1 MPVSPS
7 RPRSRPVLVVSSSSD
22 ERRAAVAAQLEER
35 YAATYEVVA
44 VATSSQAADALRRA
58 ASDGRQVAILLADDP
73 RVLADGRTVFQV
85 AARMF
90 PDVRRGLLVEWGAW
104 GDRDTADQVLTLM
117 AQGQIDYYVIRPWH
131 SPDEYFHRTIT
142 EFLSEW
148 DRSVGLRPREVSVLG
163 DPAAARLHE
172 VRRLL
177 AHNGIPHRFVPST
190 EPEAAELLAGAGL
203 APGAVIVVLLHD
215 GRALVDPT
223 NAELAAAYGLAVDV
237 PENATFDLVVIG
249 AGPAGLAA
257 AVYASSEGL
266 RTLVVERESIGGQAG
281 SSSLIRNYLGFARG
295 VSGAELA
302 QRAYQQAW
310 VFGCSFA
317 HSRAAVSLDT
327 DDDGRF
333 VVGIEPGRTVHASSV
348 VLATG
353 VSYRRLGVPELV
365 SYESSGLYYG
375 ASAFEAKAVKDGRVF
390 VVGSGNS
397 AGQAALFLAR
407 YARQVTLLARG
418 STLASSMSQY
428 LIDALSAAGVEVR
441 LRAAIVGGGGPGHL
455 DHVLVR
461 DLATDEVSTEP
472 TDAVF
477 LLIGATPRTEW
488 LPDMVLRD
496 RWGYV
501 LTGDDVIAE
510 GGRRA
515 WPYDEPPQPLET
527 SVQGVFAVGDVRRGS
542 VKRVAS
548 AVGEGSVVVSSVHTH
563 LSRHG
568 ALGVSS
574 GWRA

>member
-1 MPVSPS
+1 MSVSTSGRRSKPVI
-7 RPRSRPVLVVSSSSD
+7 VVSALSD
-22 ERRAAVAAQLEER
+22 EHRAAVTAQLEER
-35 YAATYEVVA
+35 YAAAYEVVS
-44 VATSSQAADALRRA
+44 VATSSHAAEALHT
-58 ASDGRQVAILLADDP
+58 ASHDGRQVAILLADDP
-73 RVLADGRTVFQV
+73 GEVVDGRTVFQV
-85 AARMF
+85 AARLF

-104 GDRDTADQVLTLM
+104 GDRDTADLVLTLM
-117 AQGQIDYYVIRPWH
+117 SQGQIDYYVIRPWH

-148 DRSVGLRPREVSVLG
+148 DRAVGIRPREVSVVG

-172 VRRLL
+172 IRRLL
-177 AHNGIPHRFVPST
+177 AHNGIPHRFVPSAA
-190 EPEAAELLAGAGL
+190 PEAGELLAGAGL
-203 APGAVIVVLLHD
+203 APGTSIVVLLHD

-237 PENATFDLVVIG
+237 PDNAEFDLVVIG

-257 AVYASSEGL
+257 AVYGSSEGL

-327 DDDGRF
+327 DDSGF

-353 VSYRRLGVPELV
+353 VSYRRLGVAELV
-365 SYESSGLYYG
+365 PYESAGLYYG
-375 ASAFEAKAVKDGRVF
+375 VSAFEAKGVQDGRVF

-397 AGQAALFLAR
+397 AGQGALFLSR
-407 YARQVTLLARG
+407 YARHVTLLVRG
-418 STLASSMSQY
+418 ATLAASMSQY
-428 LIDALSAAGVEVR
+428 LIDALAAAGVDVR

-461 DLATDEVSTEP
+461 NLATGEVSSEP
-472 TDAVF
+472 TEAVF
-477 LLIGATPRTEW
+477 LLIGGSPRTEW

-496 RWGYV
+496 QWGYV
-501 LTGDDVIAE
+501 LTGDDVLAE

-515 WPYDEPPQPLET
+515 WPHDEPPQPLET

-548 AVGEGSVVVSSVHTH
+548 AVGEGSAVVSAVHTH
-563 LSRHG
+563 LSRRRSP
-568 ALGVSS
+568 GVHS
-574 GWRA
+574 GRPA

>member
-1 MPVSPS
+1 MAVSASGRPS
-7 RPRSRPVLVVSSSSD
+7 TPMMVVSSLPD

-35 YAATYEVVA
+35 YAATYEVVP
-44 VATSSQAADALRRA
+44 VATSSQASDALRTA

-73 RVLADGRTVFQV
+73 GELDDGLTVFQV
-85 AARMF
+85 AARLF
-90 PDVRRGLLVEWGAW
+90 PDIRRGLLVEWGAW
-104 GDRDTADQVLTLM
+104 GDRDTADMVLTLM

-142 EFLSEW
+142 EFLNEW
-148 DRSVGLRPREVSVLG
+148 DRAVGLRPREVSVVG
-163 DPAAARLHE
+163 DPASARSHE

-177 AHNGIPHRFVPST
+177 ANNGIPHQFVPSA
-190 EPEAAELLAGAGL
+190 EPDAGELLAGAGL
-203 APGAVIVVLLHD
+203 ARGASTVVLLHD
-215 GRALVDPT
+215 GRALVEPT

-237 PENATFDLVVIG
+237 PDHSAFDLVVIG

-257 AVYASSEGL
+257 AVYGSSEGL

-327 DDDGRF
+327 DDEGF
-333 VVGIEPGRTVHASSV
+333 VVGIEPHRTVHASSV

-353 VSYRRLGVPELV
+353 VSYRRLGVAELLP
-365 SYESSGLYYG
+365 YESAGIYYG
-375 ASAFEAKAVKDGRVF
+375 ASGFEAKGVQDGRAF
-390 VVGSGNS
+390 VVGGGNS
-397 AGQAALFLAR
+397 AGQAALHLAR
-407 YARQVTLLARG
+407 YARQVTLLVRG
-418 STLASSMSQY
+418 ATLAASMSQY
-428 LIDALSAAGVEVR
+428 LIDTLSSAGVDVR
-441 LRAAIVGGGGPGHL
+441 LQSAIVGGGGQGHL
-455 DHVLVR
+455 EYVQVR
-461 DLATDEVSTEP
+461 DLATGEVSKEP

-477 LLIGATPRTEW
+477 VLIGASPRTDW
-488 LPDMVLRD
+488 LPPMVLRD

-515 WPYDEPPQPLET
+515 WPYKEPPQLLET

-548 AVGEGSVVVSSVHTH
+548 AVGEGSVVVSRVHDHATRGGAQG
-563 LSRHG
+563 LSP
-568 ALGVSS
+568 
-574 GWRA
+574 GWRG

>member
-1 MPVSPS
+1 MPVSTSERPS
-7 RPRSRPVLVVSSSSD
+7 TPVLVVSSASD
-22 ERRAAVAAQLEER
+22 EHRAAVAAQLEER
-35 YAATYEVVA
+35 YAATYEVVS
-44 VATSSQAADALRRA
+44 VATSSQAADAMRT
-58 ASDGRQVAILLADDP
+58 ASRDGRQVAILLADDP
-73 RVLADGRTVFQV
+73 GELEDGSTVFQV
-85 AARMF
+85 AARLF

-104 GDRDTADQVLTLM
+104 GDRDTADVVLTLM

-148 DRSVGLRPREVSVLG
+148 DRAVGLRPREVSVVG
-163 DPAAARLHE
+163 DPASARSHE

-177 AHNGIPHRFVPST
+177 ARNGIPHGFVPSD
-190 EPEAAELLAGAGL
+190 EPEARELLARAGL
-203 APGAVIVVLLHD
+203 GPSSSTVVLLHD

-237 PENATFDLVVIG
+237 PNNSAFDLVIIG

-257 AVYASSEGL
+257 AVYGSSEGV

-295 VSGAELA
+295 ISGAELA

-317 HSRAAVSLDT
+317 HSRAAVSLET
-327 DDDGRF
+327 DDDEF
-333 VVGIEPGRTVHASSV
+333 VVGIEPGRTVRAASV
-348 VLATG
+348 LLATG
-353 VSYRRLGVPELV
+353 VSYRRLGVAELLP
-365 SYESSGLYYG
+365 YESAGVYYG
-375 ASAFEAKAVKDGRVF
+375 ASAFEAKGLQGGRAL
-390 VVGSGNS
+390 VVGGGNS
-397 AGQAALFLAR
+397 AGQAALNLAK
-407 YARQVTLLARG
+407 YASKVTLLVRG
-418 STLASSMSQY
+418 ATLAASMSQY
-428 LIDALSAAGVEVR
+428 LIDTLSAAGVDVR
-441 LRAAIVGGGGPGHL
+441 LQAAIVGGGGQGHL
-455 DHVLVR
+455 EYVLVR
-461 DLATDEVSTEP
+461 DLATDEVSREE

-477 LLIGATPRTEW
+477 LLIGASPRTDW
-488 LPDMVLRD
+488 LPDAVLRD

-501 LTGDDVIAE
+501 LTGDDVVAE

-548 AVGEGSVVVSSVHTH
+548 AVGEGSVVVSAVQTH
-563 LSRHG
+563 LSRRKP
-568 ALGVSS
+568 LDLTL
-574 GWRA
+574 GWRV